1 MSFENSI
8 KDGHIRRKNSSLSL
22 RIKGDYMKKHLYIL
36 IVLFII
42 LSLSFSYPGPR
53 IDIYL
58 ENFSQQNIIVEY
70 KLFHG
75 ESDPK
80 TNYFFEQEINK
91 LNLNIED
98 MMFNDTLTIR
108 PYKRVSLIVFHSLG
122 EDINQLRAVPL
133 MDFLKNTYEELTIYT
148 EDKSKIITL
157 DTIEN
162 EKITRSDYKLGT
174 SYIIE
179 IYDQACSEK

>member
-1 MSFENSI
+1 M
-8 KDGHIRRKNSSLSL
+8 
-22 RIKGDYMKKHLYIL
+22 
-36 IVLFII
+36 
-42 LSLSFSYPGPR
+42 PGPR
-53 IDIYL
+53 IDVYIN
-58 ENFSQQNIIVEY
+58 NFSQQNLIVEY

-80 TNYFFEQEINK
+80 NNYFFEQEINK

-98 MMFNDTLTIR
+98 MMFNETLTIR
-108 PYKRVSLIVFHSLG
+108 PYKRVSLIVYHLLG
-122 EDINQLRAVPL
+122 GDIDQLRTVPL
-133 MDFLKNTYEELTIYT
+133 MEFLRNTYEELTIYT
-148 EDKSKIITL
+148 ENGSKVITL

-162 EKITRSDYKLGT
+162 ETIRISDYKMGT